1 VAKYHV
7 ALSRCSGYSHLNQA
21 FEELKERAGF
31 VDIEK
36 RVCGK
41 KVLVKP
47 NIIGPFQQ
55 EQAATTH
62 PELVRTVVRWLCS
75 AGAEVIVGDNC
86 GVGGYGLNRLS
97 AKRSGIIDASQS
109 TYRNLAKDVKTV
121 PVDSKF
127 FKTMVVSQAVL
138 DADFIVNLPKLKTH
152 ALTLMTLGV
161 KNMFGIL
168 AGTNKSRVH
177 STAPGL
183 EEFGEALADIYQIRP
198 PDLTI
203 IDGVVGMDG
212 NGPSHG
218 RIRDIGYLIASRNAP
233 SCDVVV
239 AEMAGVEAQR
249 VHHLRYTAE
258 RGLGPKKFSE
268 VDTSGTCE
276 PIAKFRLPSTL
287 VQTRPI
293 GTAINRYLY
302 RPIINSRLML
312 KEKKCNACKNC
323 VEACPRSALLWSGDH
338 PQIDQQKC
346 IRCLCCFELCP
357 EGAWDIKGPLRR
369 LIGKQI

>member
-7 ALSRCSGYSHLNQA
+7 ALSRCSDYSRLNQA
-21 FEELKERAGF
+21 FEELKEKAGLVNF
-31 VDIEK
+31 EM
-36 RVCGK
+36 RLPGK

-47 NIIGPFQQ
+47 NILGPFRP

-62 PELVRTVVRWLCS
+62 PELVRTVVNWLCS

-97 AKRSGIIDASQS
+97 AKRSGIIDAAGGM
-109 TYRNLAKDVKTV
+109 YRNLAKNVRAV
-121 PVDSKF
+121 EVDSRF
-127 FKTMVVSQAVL
+127 FKKLVISQAVL
-138 DADFIVNLPKLKTH
+138 DVDFIVNLPKLKTH
-152 ALTLMTLGV
+152 ALTLITLGI

-168 AGTNKSRVH
+168 AGTSKSRIH
-177 STAPGL
+177 SSAPDL
-183 EEFGEALADIYQIRP
+183 EDFGEALADIYQIRP

-218 RIRDIGYLIASRNAP
+218 RIRDIGYLIASHNAP
-233 SCDVVV
+233 SCDVVI

-249 VHHLRYTAE
+249 VHHLRCTAE
-258 RGLGPKKFSE
+258 RGLGPKKFADVE
-268 VDTSGTCE
+268 TSGTCE
-276 PIAKFRLPSTL
+276 PFPQFRLPSTL
-287 VQTRPI
+287 VQTRVI
-293 GTAINRYLY
+293 GSAINRYLY

-312 KEKKCNACKNC
+312 KEKKCTACKNC
-323 VEACPRSALLWSGDH
+323 VEACPRSAMLWNTDR
-338 PQIDQQKC
+338 PQIDQEKC

-357 EGAWDIKGPLRR
+357 EGAWEIKGPLRR
-369 LIGKQI
+369 LMGKTI

>member
-7 ALSRCSGYSHLNQA
+7 ALSRCSDYSHLNQA
-21 FEELKERAGF
+21 FEELKEKAALVNF
-31 VDIEK
+31 EK
-36 RVCGK
+36 RVRGK

-47 NIIGPFQQ
+47 NIIGPFQR

-62 PELVRTVVRWLCS
+62 PELVRTVVSWLCS

-97 AKRSGIIDASQS
+97 AKRSGIIDASAG
-109 TYRNLAKDVKTV
+109 TYQNLAKNVKAV

-127 FKTMVVSQAVL
+127 FRTLVISQAVL
-138 DADFIVNLPKLKTH
+138 DVDFIVSLPKLKTH
-152 ALTLMTLGV
+152 ALTLLTLGV

-168 AGTNKSRVH
+168 AGTSKSRVH
-177 STAPGL
+177 STAPDL
-183 EEFGEALADIYQIRP
+183 EDFGEALADIYQIRP

-218 RIRDIGYLIASRNAP
+218 RIRDIGYLIASHNAP

-239 AEMAGVEAQR
+239 AEMVGADAQR
-249 VHHLRYTAE
+249 MHYLRCTAE
-258 RGLGPKKFSE
+258 RGLGPKKFADVE
-268 VDTSGTCE
+268 TSGTCE
-276 PIAKFRLPSTL
+276 PIPRFRLPSTL
-287 VQTRPI
+287 VQTRLI
-293 GTAINRYLY
+293 GSAINRYLY
-302 RPIINSRLML
+302 RPIINSRLVL
-312 KEKKCNACKNC
+312 TEKKCNACRNC
-323 VEACPRSALLWSGDH
+323 VEACPRSAMQWNSDRPH
-338 PQIDQQKC
+338 IDQQKC

-357 EGAWDIKGPLRR
+357 EGAWKIKGPLRR
-369 LIGKQI
+369 LMGKTI